1 MGVNIK
7 RLKLKNGIRVI
18 IVPLK
23 TNLTHISTN
32 FLLGHR
38 QEKKSDSGI
47 THYCEHLLAATTSN
61 KYKEAKY
68 IADEIYRRG
77 GYKNAYVNDYEM
89 SIYIS
94 GFYKDLE
101 FYMDILSNAINDF
114 YIEKY
119 IEIKEKKAVVQEY
132 RNILSNYKFDF
143 NIFKFLY
150 PKYSYFE
157 DYNRHIKT
165 LKTFNNKK
173 IKSYI
178 KSHLNTD
185 NQVITIT
192 CPSNK
197 VKETIKNL
205 KKYFGNIKYKKSKL
219 AYPILKHDNTH
230 LKIVNIKNDRKDA
243 NNFIVIHLS
252 KSISY
257 MSDEHLILQYI
268 QIILF
273 NFENGIFYNILRKKI
288 GIIYSIR
295 LYINIDKYDPKMS
308 YYRIISQCVDKNV
321 PVFIDAIL
329 DILKNYELVEE
340 HIKNAKN
347 NIRFTYENKK
357 FYKLTTFNDEYKEQL
372 LFSKDIIDNKA
383 IYEKMLSIK
392 PQKIKEYYKNVFAK
406 ELLSRHIFFYYSNT
420 NINKTIETI
429 YKKQLLQLPGAV
441 YKSYYI
447 K

>member
-1 MGVNIK
+1 
-7 RLKLKNGIRVI
+7 
-18 IVPLK
+18 
-23 TNLTHISTN
+23 
-32 FLLGHR
+32 
-38 QEKKSDSGI
+38 
-47 THYCEHLLAATTSN
+47 
-61 KYKEAKY
+61 
-68 IADEIYRRG
+68 
-77 GYKNAYVNDYEM
+77 
-89 SIYIS
+89 
-94 GFYKDLE
+94 
-101 FYMDILSNAINDF
+101 
-114 YIEKY
+114 
-119 IEIKEKKAVVQEY
+119 
-132 RNILSNYKFDF
+132 
-143 NIFKFLY
+143 
-150 PKYSYFE
+150 
-157 DYNRHIKT
+157 
-165 LKTFNNKK
+165 
-173 IKSYI
+173 
-178 KSHLNTD
+178 
-185 NQVITIT
+185 
-192 CPSNK
+192 
-197 VKETIKNL
+197 
-205 KKYFGNIKYKKSKL
+205 
-219 AYPILKHDNTH
+219 
-230 LKIVNIKNDRKDA
+230 
-243 NNFIVIHLS
+243 
-252 KSISY
+252 

-273 NFENGIFYNILRKKI
+273 NFENGIFYNILRKKL

-321 PVFIDAIL
+321 HVFIDAIL

-392 PQKIKEYYKNVFAK
+392 PQKIKEYYKNVFTK